1 MEKNRYHDEKIFTRN
16 GNERGNYWR
25 VVMNLT
31 WCGRTHICGRPKNED
46 AFDMQQINEHLAA
59 FAVADGLGGLPAGEI
74 ASRMAV
80 TSLMDTV
87 RTLAP
92 MDITCTPAQM
102 KEILTKGFFAASQA
116 IDDYCSKKTDQKRM
130 ATTLVA
136 ALIND
141 ANEGVIAYVGDS
153 RAYTGEEKLVQI
165 TEDHSLV
172 QELFRR
178 GLITQDEARHHP
190 DKNVVSRVVSE
201 IPVNP
206 DLRDF
211 RIEKNTLILCTDGL
225 TDALTD
231 EEIFS
236 ELKEKDVNRIC
247 TTLIDRAIKVKRDN
261 TTIIVIRATSVP

>member
-1 MEKNRYHDEKIFTRN
+1 
-16 GNERGNYWR
+16 
-25 VVMNLT
+25 MNIN
-31 WCGRTHICGRPKNED
+31 WCGQTHICGRPKNED
-46 AFDMQQINEHLAA
+46 AFDMQQISNHLLA

-74 ASRMAV
+74 ASRISV
-80 TSLMDTV
+80 TALMDTI
-87 RTLAP
+87 RTLAS
-92 MDITCTPAQM
+92 MDMTCSPAQM
-102 KEILTKGFFAASQA
+102 KDILTQGFLAASKA
-116 IDDYCSKKTDQKRM
+116 IDNHCSQNPDHKRM

-141 ANEGVIAYVGDS
+141 ANEGVIAYIGDS
-153 RAYTGEEKLVQI
+153 RAYIGDEKLVQI
-165 TEDHSLV
+165 SVDHSLV

-201 IPVNP
+201 IPINP
-206 DLRDF
+206 DMRDF
-211 RIEKNTLILCTDGL
+211 FIEKNTLLLCTDGL

-236 ELKEKDVNRIC
+236 ELKETDVDRIC

-261 TTIIVIRATSVP
+261 TTIIVIRAAH

>member
-1 MEKNRYHDEKIFTRN
+1 
-16 GNERGNYWR
+16 
-25 VVMNLT
+25 
-31 WCGRTHICGRPKNED
+31 
-46 AFDMQQINEHLAA
+46 
-59 FAVADGLGGLPAGEI
+59 
-74 ASRMAV
+74 
-80 TSLMDTV
+80 
-87 RTLAP
+87 
-92 MDITCTPAQM
+92 
-102 KEILTKGFFAASQA
+102 
-116 IDDYCSKKTDQKRM
+116 M

-141 ANEGVIAYVGDS
+141 AHEGVIAYVGDS
-153 RAYTGEEKLVQI
+153 RAYSGEDKLVQI

-206 DLRDF
+206 DMRDF

-236 ELKEKDVNRIC
+236 ELTELDVNRIC
-247 TTLIDRAIKVKRDN
+247 TTLINRAIKVNRDN
-261 TTIIVIRATSVP
+261 TTIIVIRAEVGP

>member
-1 MEKNRYHDEKIFTRN
+1 
-16 GNERGNYWR
+16 
-25 VVMNLT
+25 MNLN

-46 AFDMQQINEHLAA
+46 AFDMQQINDHLAA

-74 ASRMAV
+74 ASRIAV
-80 TSLMDTV
+80 TTLMETV
-87 RTLAP
+87 RTLSS
-92 MDITCTPAQM
+92 MDMSCTPAQM

-116 IDDYCSKKTDQKRM
+116 IEDYCSQNPDHKRM

-141 ANEGVIAYVGDS
+141 AHEGVIAYVGDS
-153 RAYTGEEKLVQI
+153 RAYSGEDKLVQI

-178 GLITQDEARHHP
+178 GLITKDEARLHP

-206 DLRDF
+206 DMTDF
-211 RIEKNTLILCTDGL
+211 RIEKNTLLLCTDGL

-236 ELKEKDVNRIC
+236 ELKEMDVNRVC
-247 TTLIDRAIKVKRDN
+247 TTLIERALQVNRDN
-261 TTIIVIRATSVP
+261 TTIIIIRAGP

>member
-1 MEKNRYHDEKIFTRN
+1 
-16 GNERGNYWR
+16 
-25 VVMNLT
+25 MNLN
-31 WCGRTHICGRPKNED
+31 WCGRTHICGRLKNED
-46 AFDMQQINEHLAA
+46 TFDMQQIGDHLAA
-59 FAVADGLGGLPAGEI
+59 FAVADGLGGLPAGEV
-74 ASRMAV
+74 ASRLAV
-80 TSLMDTV
+80 TALMDTV
-87 RTLAP
+87 RTLSSID
-92 MDITCTPAQM
+92 MICTAAQM

-116 IDDYCSKKTDQKRM
+116 IEDYGSQNPDHKGM

-153 RAYTGEEKLVQI
+153 RAYSGENKLVQI

-178 GLITQDEARHHP
+178 GLITQEAARLHP

-206 DLRDF
+206 DMRDF
-211 RIEKNTLILCTDGL
+211 CIEKNTLLLCTDGL

-236 ELKEKDVNRIC
+236 EMKEMDVNRIC
-247 TTLIDRAIKVKRDN
+247 TALIERALQVNRDN
-261 TTIIVIRATSVP
+261 TTIIVIRAAVRP

>member
-1 MEKNRYHDEKIFTRN
+1 
-16 GNERGNYWR
+16 
-25 VVMNLT
+25 
-31 WCGRTHICGRPKNED
+31 
-46 AFDMQQINEHLAA
+46 MQQIGDHLAA

-74 ASRMAV
+74 ASRISV
-80 TSLMDTV
+80 TTLMDTI

-92 MDITCTPAQM
+92 MDKTNSPAQM

-116 IDDYCSKKTDQKRM
+116 IGDYCLQNPDHKRM

-136 ALIND
+136 ALVND

-153 RAYTGEEKLVQI
+153 RAYSGEDKLIQI

-178 GLITQDEARHHP
+178 GLITQDAARLHP

-206 DLRDF
+206 DMRDF
-211 RIEKNTLILCTDGL
+211 CIEKNTLILCTDGL

-247 TTLIDRAIKVKRDN
+247 TTLIERALQVNRDN
-261 TTIIVIRATSVP
+261 TTIIVIRAASIP

>member
-1 MEKNRYHDEKIFTRN
+1 
-16 GNERGNYWR
+16 
-25 VVMNLT
+25 MNLK

-46 AFDMQQINEHLAA
+46 AFDMQQIGDHLAA

-74 ASRMAV
+74 ASRLAV
-80 TSLMDTV
+80 TALMDTV
-87 RTLAP
+87 RTLVS
-92 MDITCTPAQM
+92 MDMTSSPEQM

-141 ANEGVIAYVGDS
+141 ANEGVIAYIGDS
-153 RAYTGEEKLVQI
+153 RAYSGEDKLVQI

-178 GLITQDEARHHP
+178 GLITQEAARLHP

-206 DLRDF
+206 DMRDF
-211 RIEKNTLILCTDGL
+211 HIEKNTLILCTDGL

-236 ELKEKDVNRIC
+236 ELKDLDVNRIC
-247 TTLIDRAIKVKRDN
+247 TTLIDRALRVNRDN
-261 TTIIVIRATSVP
+261 TTIIVIRADVRP